1 MNSELKELLIE
12 LLKRADE
19 ICDNDFFYGAEYS
32 ALIAMFDEILANDVE
47 YKPGQE

>member
-19 ICDNDFFYGAEYS
+19 ICDNDFFYGAEYR
-32 ALIAMFDEILANDVE
+32 ALLNKLTE
-47 YKPGQE
+47 Q